1 MNRQRISGAI
11 GLAIRAGKCS
21 QGTEGC
27 EKAVRSRK
35 AKLVLVDPAAAEN
48 TRKSVRNLC
57 DYYHC
62 PWMILPEEGML
73 EDITGGANRKVLSVN
88 DNGFAQMILKYN
100 QED

>member
-11 GLAIRAGKCS
+11 GLAIRAGKCA

-27 EKAVRSRK
+27 EKAVRAGK
-35 AKLVLVDPAAAEN
+35 AKLVLLDPSAADN
-48 TRKSVRNLC
+48 TKKSVRNLC
-57 DYYHC
+57 EYYHC
-62 PWMILPEEGML
+62 PWLMLPEEGML

-88 DNGFAQMILKYN
+88 DNGFAQMISKYS

>member
-27 EKAVRSRK
+27 EKAVRSGK
-35 AKLVLVDPAAAEN
+35 AKLVLLDPAATEN
-48 TRKSVRNLC
+48 TRKSVLNLC

-62 PWMILPEEGML
+62 PWIMVPEEGML

-88 DNGFAQMILKYN
+88 DNGFAQMILKYS
-100 QED
+100 QQD